1 MYDIIKSVIT
11 EGRYSLTDILKK
23 IDTVWL
29 QSQIDDEQ
37 KTELVTLAQENA
49 DSRFE
54 IDVMKK
60 LNDLEMRVR
69 ALENSGVEPPKQPE
83 QHEQPA
89 EYVVG
94 KSYYNGDE
102 VTWDRDVYTC
112 IAPSGVP
119 CVWSP
124 TDYPTYWE
132 KKQ

>member
-1 MYDIIKSVIT
+1 MYDIIKSVIA

-29 QSQIDDEQ
+29 QSQITDEQ
-37 KTELVTLAQENA
+37 KTELVALAQENA
-49 DSRFE
+49 NYTQDLDIIER
-54 IDVMKK
+54 I
-60 LNDLEMRVR
+60 NDLEMRVR
-69 ALENSGVEPPKQPE
+69 ALENSGVEPPEQPE
-83 QHEQPA
+83 

-102 VTWDRDVYTC
+102 VTWQGEVNVCT
-112 IAPSGVP
+112 APSGVP

>member
-1 MYDIIKSVIT
+1 MYSIIKSVIA

-29 QSQIDDEQ
+29 QLQITDDE
-37 KTELVTLAQENA
+37 KTELVALAQEHA

-54 IDVMKK
+54 INVMEK

-69 ALENSGVEPPKQPE
+69 TLENSGVEPSEQPE
-83 QHEQPA
+83 

-102 VTWDRDVYTC
+102 ATWQGKVYVCT
-112 IAPSGVP
+112 APRGIP

-124 TDYPTYWE
+124 TDYPPYWE

>member
-1 MYDIIKSVIT
+1 MYDIIKSVIA

-29 QSQIDDEQ
+29 QSQITDEQ
-37 KTELVTLAQENA
+37 KTELVTDAQNHA
-49 DSRFE
+49 NSDFE

-60 LNDLEMRVR
+60 LSDLETRVT
-69 ALENSGVEPPKQPE
+69 ALEKGQTEEPTEPSETP
-83 QHEQPA
+83 P
-89 EYVVG
+89 EYVAG
-94 KSYYNGDE
+94 KWYYNGDE
-102 VTWDRDVYTC
+102 ATWQGEVYTC

-124 TDYPTYWE
+124 TDYPPYWE

>member
-83 QHEQPA
+83 QPA

-124 TDYPTYWE
+124 TDYPPYWE